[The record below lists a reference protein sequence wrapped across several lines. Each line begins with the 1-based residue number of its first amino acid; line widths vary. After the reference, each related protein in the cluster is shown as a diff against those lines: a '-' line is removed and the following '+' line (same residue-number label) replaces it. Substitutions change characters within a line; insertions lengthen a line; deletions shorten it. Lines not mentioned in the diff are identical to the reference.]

1 MSFIARLRR
10 DLEQVL
16 FPSRDRHAIPS
27 MDGPLSPNDI
37 LDAAVPAGPALPGAD
52 DIVACGDGSVLV
64 AAGCEIH
71 RLSGPGLDHSA
82 LFRRF
87 ERTVT
92 AIARHPDGRVLAA
105 TAGEGLW
112 AVAPDGT
119 CRGLA
124 QAGGMPLT
132 GITAIVAGPDGTIF
146 AAQGSRRFAPDD
158 FLHDLMHRNR
168 AGALAAI
175 APDLAAGRVIADGL
189 AFPAGLCLD
198 AGGRDLLFTQ
208 AWTHSLHRIAPT
220 GGAATA
226 VIPNLPGY
234 PGRIAAAPDGYLL
247 CLFAMRTHL
256 TELVLREDDF
266 RREMM
271 ARIDPAYWIGPALST
286 TGSCYEPLQAGNVK
300 KLGVMKPWAPPRSY
314 GLVVELDRTGEPRRA
329 MHSRAGGNWHGITAA
344 VATGDGLVVVSKGA
358 GRILQARWE
367 EE

>member
-1 MSFIARLRR
+1 MSFITRLKR

-27 MDGPLSPNDI
+27 MDGPLSPNDV
-37 LDAAVPAGPALPGAD
+37 LDAAVPVGGAMPGAD
-52 DIVACGDGSVLV
+52 DIVACGDGTVLV
-64 AAGCEIH
+64 SAGCEIH
-71 RLSGPGLDHSA
+71 RLSGTGLEHRA

-87 ERTVT
+87 EQTVT
-92 AIARHPDGRVLAA
+92 AIALHPDGRVLAA
-105 TAGEGLW
+105 TVGQGLW
-112 AVAPDGT
+112 AVSPDGS
-119 CRGLA
+119 CRGIA

-146 AAQGSRRFAPDD
+146 AAQGSSQFAPGD

-168 AGALAAI
+168 AGALVAMT
-175 APDLAAGRVIADGL
+175 PDLASGRVIADGL
-189 AFPAGLCLD
+189 AFPAGLCVD
-198 AGGRDLLFTQ
+198 ADGSGILFTQ
-208 AWTHSLHRIAPT
+208 AWTHSLHRIGRT
-220 GGAATA
+220 GGTSTL
-226 VIPNLPGY
+226 IPNLPGY
-234 PGRIAAAPDGYLL
+234 PGRIAAAVDGYLL

-266 RREMM
+266 RHEMM

-286 TGSCYEPLQAGNVK
+286 TGSYYEPLQSGNVK

-314 GLVVELDRTGEPRRA
+314 GLVIELDGTGEPRRA

-358 GRILQARWE
+358 GQVLRARRE